1 MIPVHT
7 TAGILPGQP
16 DAYLKNQEIHPKDI
30 RMNNIRKRPLSELG
44 YNFIET
50 ALPKGKDEYYLRNQ
64 QWKRQDQYRK
74 LTAYEVEAL
83 VRNDNTSDDWNI
95 IFVSNE
101 FNPQLVQHCHFF
113 GMVRIGKLE
122 PYYLEF
128 HNLRMPV
135 GLYNSTICACDFGD
149 NVVVHN
155 VNYLSHYILGNEVIV
170 ANVNEMATTDYA
182 KFGNGILK
190 EGENENG
197 RIWMELCNENGG
209 RRVMP
214 FDGMLPG
221 DAYLWTRYRDDE
233 QLQQQFKAFTEKQYD
248 KKRGYYGMVGDR
260 TVIKNCKMIKDV
272 TIGSDA
278 YLKGANKL
286 KNLTINSNSEAYS
299 QIGEGCELV
308 NGIVGYGCRVFYG
321 VKAVRFVMASHS
333 QLKYGARLINSY
345 LGNNATISCC
355 EVLNSLI
362 FPAHEQHHNNSFLCA
377 ALVMGQSNMA
387 AGATIGSNHNSR
399 GADGEII
406 AGRGF
411 WPGLCVSLKHNSRFA
426 SFTLIS
432 KGNYMSELY
441 INIPFSLV
449 LNDEHDNRLKI
460 MPGYWFLYNM
470 YAIARNSWKYVD
482 RDKRTDKLQNIEY
495 DYLAPDSVEEMF
507 TALAVMET
515 ATGKAWYALP
525 GNAPQKELTEKAI
538 RKKGKELL
546 CSHPD
551 EAAALTILTKG
562 MENSSRDVQL
572 LKVHKAYPVFRQ
584 MIALYGI
591 RNILAAGKTSFKALQ
606 ETAKTAKRGEWLNI
620 GGQLMKADT
629 VAALKTNIKK
639 NKISSWPQLHAAY
652 GEIGREYAGDKL
664 QHAIASLLDIK
675 EVAAR
680 DMTPAHLA
688 EWLKDSITTM
698 EWITLQIRRT
708 REKDYKNPFRQL
720 AYESKAEMNAVVGSL
735 EDNSFINQTITD
747 LAAYQSS
754 VNQIISAWKL
764 QKK

>member
-1 MIPVHT
+1 
-7 TAGILPGQP
+7 
-16 DAYLKNQEIHPKDI
+16 
-30 RMNNIRKRPLSELG
+30 MNNIQKRPLSALG
-44 YNFIET
+44 YNFIEK
-50 ALPKGKDEYYLRNQ
+50 ALPEGKDEYYLRNE
-64 QWKRQDQYRK
+64 QWNKHDQYRR
-74 LTAYEVEAL
+74 LQAHEVEAL
-83 VRNDNTSDDWNI
+83 VRNDNTSDDWNN
-95 IFVSNE
+95 IFVSHE
-101 FNPQLVQHCHFF
+101 FNPQLVQHCHFY

-128 HNLRMPV
+128 HNLRLPV

-190 EGENENG
+190 EAESESG
-197 RIWMELCNENGG
+197 RIRLELCNENGG
-209 RRVMP
+209 RSVLP

-233 QLQQQFKAFTEKQYD
+233 KLQDQFKAFTEKQFD
-248 KKRGYYGMVGDR
+248 KRRGYYGMVGDR
-260 TVIKNCKMIKDV
+260 TVIKNCKIIKDV
-272 TIGSDA
+272 TIGTDA

-286 KNLTINSNSEAYS
+286 KNLTINSNGNAAS

-308 NGIVGYGCRVFYG
+308 NGIIGYGCRVFYG

-411 WPGLCVSLKHNSRFA
+411 WPGLCVSLKHNSKFA

-432 KGNYMSELY
+432 KGNYMSELN

-449 LNDEHDNRLKI
+449 LNDEHDNRLKV
-460 MPGYWFLYNM
+460 MPGYWFMHNM

-482 RDKRTDKLQNIEY
+482 RDKRTDKTQLIEY
-495 DYLAPDSVEEMF
+495 DYLAPDSVEEMT
-507 TALAVMET
+507 TALAIMET
-515 ATGKAWYALP
+515 AVGKAWYAVP
-525 GNAPQKELTEKAI
+525 GIVNGKELTEKDI
-538 RKKGKELL
+538 RNKGRELL
-546 CSHPD
+546 LNHP
-551 EAAALTILTKG
+551 EEVAKLTILASG
-562 MENSSRDVQL
+562 MENSSREVQL
-572 LKVHKAYPVFRQ
+572 LKVHKAWPLFREL
-584 MIALYGI
+584 IILYGI
-591 RNILAAGKTSFKALQ
+591 KNILDANIADYATLQ
-606 ETAKTAKRGEWLNI
+606 NVAQHAQRGEWINV
-620 GGQLMKADT
+620 GGQLMKAET
-629 VAALKTNIKK
+629 VARLKADIRE
-639 NKISSWPQLHAAY
+639 NKISGWPQLHEAY
-652 GEIGREYAGDKL
+652 VETGHAYPADKL
-664 QHAIASLLDIK
+664 RHAIASLLEIK
-675 EVAAR
+675 EVSPM
-680 DMTPAHLA
+680 DLTPELLSG
-688 EWLKDSITTM
+688 WMDDSIRTM
-698 EWITLQIRRT
+698 EWITENIRRS

-720 AYESKAEMNAVVGSL
+720 AYENEKEMNLVVGSL
-735 EDNSFINQTITD
+735 EDNSFITQTVSD
-747 LAAYQSS
+747 LAAYKAS
-754 VNQIISAWKL
+754 VKQINDGWKL
-764 QKK
+764 KKKTGVAGV

>member
-1 MIPVHT
+1 
-7 TAGILPGQP
+7 
-16 DAYLKNQEIHPKDI
+16 
-30 RMNNIRKRPLSELG
+30 MNNIQKRPLSDLG

-50 ALPKGKDEYYLRNQ
+50 TLPEGKDEYYLRNE
-64 QWKRQDQYRK
+64 QWSRRDKYRK
-74 LTAYEVEAL
+74 LTAHEIESL

-95 IFVSNE
+95 IFVSDE
-101 FNPQLVQHCHFF
+101 FDPQLVQHCHFF

-182 KFGNGILK
+182 KFGNGIVK
-190 EGENENG
+190 EGENESG

-209 RRVMP
+209 RSVMP

-233 QLQQQFKAFTEKQYD
+233 QLQQQFKTFTEKQFD
-248 KKRGYYGMVGDR
+248 KRRGYYGMVGDR

-272 TIGSDA
+272 TIGTDA

-286 KNLTINSNSEAYS
+286 KNLTINSNSKASS
-299 QIGEGCELV
+299 QIGEGCEMV
-308 NGIVGYGCRVFYG
+308 NGVIGFGCRVFYG

-377 ALVMGQSNMA
+377 ALIMGQSNMA

-432 KGNYMSELY
+432 KGNYMSELN
-441 INIPFSLV
+441 ISIPFSLV
-449 LNDEHDNRLKI
+449 VNDEHENRLKI

-482 RDKRTDKLQNIEY
+482 RDKRTDKQQLIEY
-495 DYLAPDSVEEMF
+495 DYLAPDSVEEIF
-507 TALAVMET
+507 QALAIMET
-515 ATGKAWYALP
+515 ATGKAWYALAENTP
-525 GNAPQKELTEKAI
+525 AEELTEQDI
-538 RKKGKELL
+538 RNKGKELL
-546 CSHPD
+546 KNNP
-551 EAAALTILTKG
+551 EEVAALTILSKG
-562 MENSSRDVQL
+562 FENSSRDVEL
-572 LKVHKAYPVFRQ
+572 LKVHKAYPLFNDMVV
-584 MIALYGI
+584 LYAVK
-591 RNILAAGKTSFKALQ
+591 NILAAKKSSFTDLQ
-606 ETAKTAKRGEWLNI
+606 EAVKTAKRSDWQNI
-620 GGQLMKADT
+620 GGQLMKAET
-629 VAALKTNIKK
+629 VTSLKTKIRE
-639 NKISSWPQLHAAY
+639 NKIASWPELHTAY
-652 GEIGREYAGDKL
+652 EQIGNEYAADKL
-664 QHAIASLLDIK
+664 QHAVACLLEIK
-675 EVAAR
+675 NSDLSAANLAQWMNDSVA
-680 DMTPAHLA
+680 
-688 EWLKDSITTM
+688 TM
-698 EWITLQIRRT
+698 EWITAQIRRS

-720 AYESKAEMNAVVGSL
+720 AYESEKEMNAVVGSL
-735 EDNSFINQTITD
+735 EDNSFIKQTAED
-747 LAAYQSS
+747 LELY
-754 VNQIISAWKL
+754 KL
-764 QKK
+764 QVNKTISEWQLKKK